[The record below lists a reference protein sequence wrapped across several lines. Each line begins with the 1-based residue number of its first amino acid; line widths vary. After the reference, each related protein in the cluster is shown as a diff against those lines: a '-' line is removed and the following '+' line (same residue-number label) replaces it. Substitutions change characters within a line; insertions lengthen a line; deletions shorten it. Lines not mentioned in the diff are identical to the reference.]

1 MAHAA
6 NDTAPR
12 VGGVESDPVLG
23 RTDNWRN
30 ILANKVAAVFR
41 YEPKDL
47 ADIWVMARN
56 RSFDWRE
63 VISEALRKEGGIDPV
78 ILHGI
83 LRSVPREE
91 LARVAW
97 TSAVD
102 LPRMSAELSIIAD
115 DILYSRANSLCTSP
129 E

>member
-1 MAHAA
+1 V
-6 NDTAPR
+6 NDTASR
-12 VGGVESDPVLG
+12 VGSVESDPLLG

-41 YEPKDL
+41 YEPKDI
-47 ADIWVMARN
+47 ADIWIMARN
-56 RSFDWRE
+56 RSFNWRE
-63 VISEALRKEGGIDPV
+63 IISDAQRKEGGIDPV
-78 ILHGI
+78 NLHAV

-97 TSAVD
+97 ASPVD
-102 LPRMSAELSIIAD
+102 LPRMGADLSIIAD
-115 DILYSRANSLCTSP
+115 DILYSRANSLFPSP

>member
-1 MAHAA
+1 V

-78 ILHGI
+78 VLHGI

-115 DILYSRANSLCTSP
+115 DILYSRANSLFTSP